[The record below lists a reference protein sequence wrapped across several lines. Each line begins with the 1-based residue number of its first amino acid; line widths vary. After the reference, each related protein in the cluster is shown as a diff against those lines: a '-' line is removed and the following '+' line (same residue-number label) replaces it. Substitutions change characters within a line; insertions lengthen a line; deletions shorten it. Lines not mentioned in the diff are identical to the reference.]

1 MPEQLIILTCNVQPD
16 KSVQVRRNEAQMRLD
31 DYEKSIKKW
40 IKVARDTSSKI
51 LVLENSGNLDKI
63 KNRIESS
70 AYQHMYFFETSL
82 DVTSGKKGISAG
94 EFAMLREAI
103 PFILDI
109 PGINFCWK
117 VTGRLYVENFKQI
130 SKVSKEQVY
139 VNRFYNPL
147 HIVDSRFIGFPKEV
161 FLGIFSK
168 EPEFGI
174 RKPDQQIDLNPLDI
188 SSLEELLTISLTS
201 LECAGLKVTAMRKI
215 PIFTGSSAS
224 TNKKLDSSLLTLRL
238 KFHNLVR
245 PIATKLLGGSSP

>member
-1 MPEQLIILTCNVQPD
+1 M
-16 KSVQVRRNEAQMRLD
+16 RRNEAQMRLD

-40 IKVARDTSSKI
+40 IKVARDTNSKI

-63 KNRIESS
+63 KSRLESS
-70 AYQHMYFFETSL
+70 AYQHMYFLETSL

-130 SKVSKEQVY
+130 SKVSNDQVY

-174 RKPDQQIDLNPLDI
+174 RKRDQQIDLNPGNI

-201 LECAGLKVTAMRKI
+201 LECAGLQVTAMRKI

-238 KFHNLVR
+238 KFHNLIR
-245 PIATKLLGGSSP
+245 FIAIKLLGGSSP